1 MMPKMFRTGGSLRI
15 AKRVSP
21 VERDL
26 DEQKQ
31 IGKNERIEK
40 NNASITNMPAAKANH
55 QSQLRLR

>member
-31 IGKNERIEK
+31 IGKNERVEK
-40 NNASITNMPAAKANH
+40 KNASITKHA
-55 QSQLRLR
+55 SRES

>member
-1 MMPKMFRTGGSLRI
+1 MPKMFRTGGSLRI

-31 IGKNERIEK
+31 IGKNEWIEK
-40 NNASITNMPAAKANH
+40 NASVSNMPAAKANH